1 MRQGKWQNMSKRD
14 YYEVLSVSR
23 TASDEELKKAYRR
36 CAMKYHP
43 DRNAGDAT
51 SEASFKECKEAYEV
65 LSDASR
71 RRLYDQH
78 GHAAFEHGMGGGGG
92 GAGRS
97 EDMGDIFGDIF
108 GNIFGGAGGGGRGP
122 RRGAD
127 IGYVMELGLEDAVA
141 GVDKRIEIPTLDACG
156 GCKSTGSA
164 DGKMHNC
171 GTCQGRGQV
180 RIQRGIFSMQQAC
193 PHCGGRGQSI
203 ENPCADCHGQGRIEG
218 TKSLEVKM
226 PAGVDNG
233 DRIRLAGEGEAGPAG
248 SPPGDLYV
256 EIRVREHEFFQRD
269 GDDLHCDVPIRLGQA
284 ALGASI
290 RVPTLGGEVELKVP
304 AETQTGKVFRLRD
317 KGVQS
322 VRSRRRGDLFCR
334 VVMETP
340 VNLTSEQ
347 RELLQKLEA
356 SFTGEDAR
364 RHSPRSS
371 TFMDGVKGFWDR
383 MTSP

>member
-1 MRQGKWQNMSKRD
+1 MSKRD

-23 TASDEELKKAYRR
+23 TANDEELKKAYRR

-92 GAGRS
+92 GAGYS
-97 EDMGDIFGDIF
+97 DDMGDIFGDIF
-108 GNIFGGAGGGGRGP
+108 GNIFGGAGGGRGP

-164 DGKMHNC
+164 DGKMHKC

-203 ENPCADCHGQGRIEG
+203 ENPCGDCHGQGRIEG
-218 TKSLEVKM
+218 TKSLEVKI

-290 RVPTLGGEVELKVP
+290 RVPTLGGDVELKVP

-347 RELLQKLEA
+347 RDLLQKLEA
-356 SFTGEDAR
+356 SFTGEDAS